1 MNLEQN
7 ILGSIISGYEDFGE
21 AANILTS
28 VMFEKPAH
36 QAIFSAC
43 LKLYDQGKTIDLIAV
58 NAALQGND
66 IYQKAGGAGY
76 LAEVVSVFSS
86 CSTSFQLLQGF
97 HNNSGGRQ

>member
-1 MNLEQN
+1 MNLEKN

-76 LAEVVSVFSS
+76 LASMPWCSKSV
-86 CSTSFQLLQGF
+86 L
-97 HNNSGGRQ
+97 